1 MQNIVILG
9 STGSIGKNALDIV
22 DRNTDKLRVLGLAAN
37 RNHILLSKQITKYN
51 PPYVAIND
59 KAGLAVLRNT
69 FIDSPINILDNSGIR
84 SALEILSSLPD
95 ADIILNAVVG
105 AAGLKPTVAAL
116 KAGKRVALAN
126 KESMVAAG
134 PILRQLADEYNGQII
149 PVDSEHSAIFQ
160 CLQAGKKDEV
170 ASLILTGSG
179 GPFLNR
185 DNLENITV
193 KEALHHPTWSMGPKI
208 TVDSATM
215 MNKGLEV
222 IEAVYLFDLPPEK
235 IRVVIHPQSIV
246 HSMVEFIDGSI
257 VAQMS
262 IPDMRLPIQYA
273 LLYPERVPLDV
284 CQIDF
289 SKRFSL
295 DFRPPDME
303 KFRALKLAYRA
314 VKEGGISPAVLNA
327 ANEVAVKAFLEEKI
341 KFLQIYNVIE
351 KTMDDI
357 GTGRAVTLEDVL
369 SADLR
374 SSEVANNIVNSL

>member
-1 MQNIVILG
+1 VQNIVILG